1 MPDITWSGLAQE
13 IELTQPFDGIRV
25 LDLTH
30 VLAGPFATYQLAVL
44 GADVIKIESPSEPD
58 QARENSSDEA
68 LAARSM
74 GTTFL
79 TQASNKR
86 SLPLD
91 LKTADGRGILK
102 QLVPTADVLVEN
114 YRPGAM
120 NALGLGYDEMAK
132 LNPRLI
138 YCSMSAFGHSG
149 PRSTQTAYDPVIQA
163 AAGLMA
169 MNGTPELSPLKIGA
183 AAVDYSTGATGAF
196 AIASALFQRERT
208 GRGQRIDLAMF
219 DTALMLVPQHLT
231 AHLHDGSLPKPHGNG
246 HRFATN
252 RVYDCSEGQIVVA
265 ATNKKQQQRLWEAM
279 GRPDLA
285 TTDRSARRRNASEH
299 IRVLSDL
306 FKLRT
311 ARDWEDHLQAHHVP
325 ACRVCTIAD
334 AVREPQFA
342 ARDLIHHHSYV
353 PGVDGALSVPVA
365 GFKYGHGGPKVKSP
379 PPRVGEHTAD
389 LLRELGYDDSAIARL
404 CRSGATMAIDR
415 KNLSE
420 AV

>member
-1 MPDITWSGLAQE
+1 M
-13 IELTQPFDGIRV
+13 TQPFEGIRV

-58 QARENSSDEA
+58 QARENSSSEV
-68 LAARSM
+68 LAARRM
-74 GTTFL
+74 GTTYL

-86 SLPLD
+86 SLALD
-91 LKTADGRGILK
+91 LKTPEGREVLK
-102 QLVPTADVLVEN
+102 RLVPTADVLVEN

-120 NALGLGYDEMAK
+120 NALGLGYGELAT

-149 PRSTQTAYDPVIQA
+149 PRSSHTAYDPVIQA

-183 AAVDYSTGATGAF
+183 AAVDYSTGSTGAF

-231 AHLHDGSLPKPHGNG
+231 AHLHDGSVQKPHGNG

-252 RVYDCSEGQIVVA
+252 RVYDCSEGQIVIA
-265 ATNKKQQQRLWEAM
+265 ATNKKQQQRLWDAM

-285 TTDRSARRRNASEH
+285 TTDRSTRSMNASEH
-299 IRVLSDL
+299 IRVLSEL
-306 FKLRT
+306 FKSRD
-311 ARDWEDHLQAHHVP
+311 ARAWEEGLQAAHVP
-325 ACRVCTIAD
+325 ACRVCTIAEV
-334 AVREPQFA
+334 AREPQFA
-342 ARDLIHHHSYV
+342 ARELVHRHEFV
-353 PGVDGALSVPVA
+353 PGVEGPLSVPVA
-365 GFKYGHGGPKVKSP
+365 GFKYAHGGPQVKTP
-379 PPRVGEHTAD
+379 PPRVGEHTMQ
-389 LLRELGYDDSAIARL
+389 LLRDLGYDEVTIERL
-404 CRSGATMAIDR
+404 RRSGAVGTLDQTVSSA
-415 KNLSE
+415 
-420 AV
+420 

>member
-1 MPDITWSGLAQE
+1 M
-13 IELTQPFDGIRV
+13 TQPFEGIRV

-68 LAARSM
+68 LAARFM

-86 SLPLD
+86 SLALD
-91 LKTADGRGILK
+91 LKTAEGRDILK
-102 QLVPTADVLVEN
+102 RLVPTADVLVEN

-120 NALGLGYDEMAK
+120 TALGLGCEEMAK

-163 AAGLMA
+163 ATGLMA

-231 AHLHDGSLPKPHGNG
+231 AHLHDGSVPKPHGNG

-252 RVYDCSEGQIVVA
+252 RVYETRDGQVVIA
-265 ATNKKQQQRLWEAM
+265 ATNKKQQRRLWEAM
-279 GRPDLA
+279 GRLDLA
-285 TTDRSARRRNASEH
+285 TTDRNARSKNAAEHIEVLSALFLQRSARE
-299 IRVLSDL
+299 
-306 FKLRT
+306 
-311 ARDWEDHLQAHHVP
+311 WEEHLQAHHVP
-325 ACRVCTIAD
+325 ASRVCNIAD

-342 ARDLIHHHSYV
+342 ARGLLHRHDFV
-353 PGVDGALSVPVA
+353 PGLDGPLSVPVA
-365 GFKYGHGGPKVKSP
+365 GFKYGHGGPQVKSP
-379 PPRVGEHTAD
+379 PPRVGEHSAEI
-389 LLRELGYDDSAIARL
+389 LMELGFRADEIELY
-404 CRSGATMAIDR
+404 CRRGIVGGAT
-415 KNLSE
+415 E
-420 AV
+420 AA

>member
-1 MPDITWSGLAQE
+1 
-13 IELTQPFDGIRV
+13 LTQPFEGIRV

-44 GADVIKIESPSEPD
+44 GAEVIKIESPSEPD

-68 LAARSM
+68 LAARFM
-74 GTTFL
+74 GTTYL
-79 TQASNKR
+79 TQSSNKR
-86 SLPLD
+86 SLALD
-91 LKTADGRGILK
+91 LKREEGRDILK
-102 QLVPTADVLVEN
+102 RLVPTADVLVEN

-120 NALGLGYDEMAK
+120 NGLGLGYEEMAK
-132 LNPRLI
+132 LNERLI

-208 GRGQRIDLAMF
+208 GRGQCIDLAMF

-231 AHLHDGSLPKPHGNG
+231 AHLHDGSVPKPHGNG

-252 RVYDCSEGQIVVA
+252 RVYDTSDGQVVVA
-265 ATNKKQQQRLWEAM
+265 ATNKKQQGRFFAAM

-285 TTDRSARRRNASEH
+285 TTDRKARSKNASEH
-299 IRVLSDL
+299 IQVLSDL
-306 FKLRT
+306 FLKRS
-311 ARDWEDHLQAHHVP
+311 AREWEEHLQANHVP
-325 ACRVCTIAD
+325 ACRVCNIAEV
-334 AVREPQFA
+334 VREPQFA
-342 ARDLIHHHSYV
+342 ARDLVHRHDFV
-353 PGVDGALSVPVA
+353 PGVDGPLSVPVA
-365 GFKYGHGGPKVKSP
+365 GFKYGHGGPQVKSP
-379 PPRVGEHTAD
+379 PPRVGEDTVAI
-389 LLRELGYDDSAIARL
+389 LAELGYGPDDIARY
-404 CRSGATMAIDR
+404 CERGVVATAAT
-415 KNLSE
+415 
-420 AV
+420 AVR

>member
-1 MPDITWSGLAQE
+1 M
-13 IELTQPFDGIRV
+13 TQPFEGIRV

-68 LAARSM
+68 FAARFM

-86 SLPLD
+86 SLALD
-91 LKTADGRGILK
+91 LKTPEGRDILK
-102 QLVPTADVLVEN
+102 RLVPTADVLVEN

-120 NALGLGYDEMAK
+120 NALGLGYEEMAK

-231 AHLHDGSLPKPHGNG
+231 AHLHDGS
-246 HRFATN
+246 
-252 RVYDCSEGQIVVA
+252 VSEAARQRASLCHQPRLRLQRGTGRRRRDEQEAAA
-265 ATNKKQQQRLWEAM
+265 ATV
-279 GRPDLA
+279 GGHGPSRPGD
-285 TTDRSARRRNASEH
+285 DRPKARAAGMQSEH
-299 IRVLSDL
+299 IQVLSDL
-306 FKLRT
+306 FLKLRD
-311 ARDWEDHLQAHHVP
+311 ARLGEAPAGPSRAGLPRLQYRGGRAR
-325 ACRVCTIAD
+325 A
-334 AVREPQFA
+334 AVRRPRSRASPRLRAGRGGTAVGAGCRLQVRAWRSAGKKPAATRRRGHSRYPQG
-342 ARDLIHHHSYV
+342 ARLRRGRYR
-353 PGVDGALSVPVA
+353 P
-365 GFKYGHGGPKVKSP
+365 
-379 PPRVGEHTAD
+379 
-389 LLRELGYDDSAIARL
+389 LLRAR
-404 CRSGATMAIDR
+404 RRR
-415 KNLSE
+415 K
-420 AV
+420 A

>member
-1 MPDITWSGLAQE
+1 M
-13 IELTQPFDGIRV
+13 TQPFEGIRV

-58 QARENSSDEA
+58 QARENSTDEA
-68 LAARSM
+68 LAERFM

-86 SLPLD
+86 SLALD
-91 LKTADGRGILK
+91 LKTEEGRDILK
-102 QLVPTADVLVEN
+102 RLVPTADVLVEN

-120 NALGLGYDEMAK
+120 NALGLGYEEMAK
-132 LNPRLI
+132 LNPKLI
-138 YCSMSAFGHSG
+138 YCSMSAFGHTG
-149 PRSTQTAYDPVIQA
+149 PRSSQTAYDPVIQA

-183 AAVDYSTGATGAF
+183 AAVDYSTGSTGAF

-231 AHLHDGSLPKPHGNG
+231 AHLHDGSVQKPHGNG

-265 ATNKKQQQRLWEAM
+265 ATNKKQQRRLWEAV
-279 GRPDLA
+279 GCPGPA
-285 TTDRSARRRNASEH
+285 TTDRGARRRNAAEH
-299 IRVLSDL
+299 TQVLSAL

-311 ARDWEDHLQAHHVP
+311 ASDWETHLQGHGVP
-325 ACRVCTIAD
+325 ASRVCTIAD

-342 ARDLIHHHSYV
+342 ARDLVHHHSFV
-353 PGVDGALSVPVA
+353 PGVEGPLSVPVA
-365 GFKYGHGGPKVKSP
+365 GFKYDHGGPTVKSP
-379 PPRVGEHTAD
+379 PPRVGEHTVD
-389 LLRELGYDDSAIARL
+389 ILEKLGYSLEDIAHY
-404 CRSGATMAIDR
+404 C
-415 KNLSE
+415 E
-420 AV
+420 AGVIAKVAG

>member
-1 MPDITWSGLAQE
+1 M
-13 IELTQPFDGIRV
+13 TQPFEGIRV

-68 LAARSM
+68 LAARFM

-86 SLPLD
+86 SLALN
-91 LKTADGRGILK
+91 LKTEEGRDILK
-102 QLVPTADVLVEN
+102 RLVATADVLVEN

-120 NALGLGYDEMAK
+120 NALGLGYEPMAQ
-132 LNPRLI
+132 LNPKLI

-183 AAVDYSTGATGAF
+183 AAVDYATGSTGAF

-231 AHLHDGSLPKPHGNG
+231 AHLHDGSVQKPHGNG
-246 HRFATN
+246 HQFATN

-265 ATNKKQQQRLWEAM
+265 ATNKKQQQRLWQAM

-285 TTDRSARRRNASEH
+285 TTDRGARRRNAEEH
-299 IRVLSDL
+299 IEVLSGL
-306 FKLRT
+306 FKLSS
-311 ARDWEDHLQAHHVP
+311 ARDWENHLQSHGVP
-325 ACRVCTIAD
+325 ASRVCTIAD
-334 AVREPQFA
+334 AVREPQFT
-342 ARDLIHHHSYV
+342 ARDLVHHHSFV
-353 PGVDGALSVPVA
+353 PGVEGPLSVPIA
-365 GFKYGHGGPKVKSP
+365 GFKYGHGGPQVKSP
-379 PPRVGEHTAD
+379 PPRVGEHTVEILEA
-389 LLRELGYDDSAIARL
+389 LGYALKDIARY
-404 CRSGATMAIDR
+404 CERGVIAR
-415 KNLSE
+415 
-420 AV
+420 VGV

>member
-1 MPDITWSGLAQE
+1 M
-13 IELTQPFDGIRV
+13 TQPFEGIRV

-68 LAARSM
+68 LAARFM

-86 SLPLD
+86 SLALD
-91 LKTADGRGILK
+91 LKTEEGRDILK
-102 QLVPTADVLVEN
+102 RLVPTADVLVEN

-120 NALGLGYDEMAK
+120 NALGFGYEQMAK
-132 LNPRLI
+132 LNPKLI
-138 YCSMSAFGHSG
+138 YCSMSAFGHTG
-149 PRSTQTAYDPVIQA
+149 PRSSQTAYDPVIQA

-183 AAVDYSTGATGAF
+183 AAVDYSTGSTGAF

-231 AHLHDGSLPKPHGNG
+231 AHLHDGSIQKPHGNG

-252 RVYDCSEGQIVVA
+252 RVYDCREGQVVVA
-265 ATNKKQQQRLWEAM
+265 ATNKKQQRRLWEAV

-285 TTDRSARRRNASEH
+285 TTDRGARRRNAAEH
-299 IRVLSDL
+299 IQVLSIL
-306 FKLRT
+306 FKLRD
-311 ARDWEDHLQAHHVP
+311 ASDWENHLQGHGVP
-325 ACRVCTIAD
+325 ASRVCTIAD

-342 ARDLIHHHSYV
+342 ARDLVHHHRFV
-353 PGVDGALSVPVA
+353 PGVEGPLSVPVA
-365 GFKYGHGGPKVKSP
+365 GFKYGHGGPKVRSP
-379 PPRVGEHTAD
+379 PPRVGEHTVD
-389 LLRELGYDDSAIARL
+389 ILSELGYSHEDIARY
-404 CRSGATMAIDR
+404 CKGGVVAKVMA
-415 KNLSE
+415 
-420 AV
+420 